1 MYKRILVPIDG
12 SETGRRGLREAITL
26 ATEQK
31 ATLCLLHVTN
41 DFPIISKSKAIG
53 ISHMIGKSF
62 VT

>member
-12 SETGRRGLREAITL
+12 SDTGRRGLKEAIAL

-41 DFPIISKSKAIG
+41 DFPIMSE
-53 ISHMIGKSF
+53 MPNTF
-62 VT
+62 DFENYREDL